1 MELIVW
7 SEKRVLQKGGSA
19 LMNCITHTQQ
29 DHLYTYYGHRIL
41 GWGLYFLGSV
51 DSVLSLTLVFNVGL
65 GVS

>member
-19 LMNCITHTQQ
+19 LLNCTIHMQQ
-29 DHLYTYYGHRIL
+29 DHLCTYYGHRVL
-41 GWGLYFLGSV
+41 VWGLYFLGSV

-65 GVS
+65 GAS